1 MNTAWEL
8 RLDRETFLAQYWQK
22 KPLLIEN
29 AIDGFIPPL
38 SSDELAGLALEE
50 DVESRLI
57 EQCDTG
63 WKLHHGPFNAA
74 DYQRDRPWN
83 LLVQAVDHYIPD
95 VAELR
100 QLIDFIP
107 QWRVDDVMVSYA
119 TDGGS
124 VGPHYDNYDVFLLQ
138 GEGEKL
144 WQLGQLCD
152 SSSALL
158 PHDELRVL
166 DAFTPHQE
174 YLLHPGDILYVP
186 PGIAHWGVARGD
198 STTFSIGFR
207 APRVKDMVARWVD
220 HLLEQLEPEQFY
232 QDSRRAPLNRP
243 GEIPPDDLK
252 RAMAQLQDALDQAKG
267 TDWFGELV
275 TEPRDEPPYEDCEA
289 ALALLR
295 RKPACIELR
304 STAKLAW
311 QQEAACIQVFANGE
325 RRSFNEAVLPSLL
338 LLCDR
343 WKLVGAEVDEAV
355 ADADTISLLEYLLE
369 KGAVCVG

>member
-1 MNTAWEL
+1 MSATWKL
-8 RLDRETFLAQYWQK
+8 RLDRERFLAEYWQK
-22 KPLLIEN
+22 TPLLIEN
-29 AIDGFIPPL
+29 AIDGFIPPI

-50 DVESRLI
+50 DFESRLI

-63 WKLHHGPFNAA
+63 WNLHHGPFSAA
-74 DYQRDRPWN
+74 DYERDRPWN
-83 LLVQAVDHYIPD
+83 LLVQAVDHYMPA

-100 QLIDFIP
+100 QLIDFLP

-144 WQLGQLCD
+144 WQLGQFCD

-158 PHDELRVL
+158 PHDELRIL
-166 DAFTPHQE
+166 EAFIPHQE
-174 YLLHPGDILYVP
+174 YLLRTGDMLYVP

-232 QDSRRAPLNRP
+232 QDSRRVPLNRP

-252 RAMAQLQDALDQAKG
+252 RAMAQLQDALDQASG
-267 TDWFGELV
+267 NDWFGELV
-275 TEPRDEPPYEDCEA
+275 TEPRDEPLYEDFETA
-289 ALALLR
+289 QALLR
-295 RKPACIELR
+295 GKPECIELL
-304 STAKLAW
+304 SSAKLAW
-311 QQEAACIQVFANGE
+311 QQEAAGIQVFANGE
-325 RRSFNEAVLPSLL
+325 RRPFSAAVLPSLL
-338 LLCDR
+338 LLCDK
-343 WKLVGAEVDEAV
+343 WILVGAEVDEAMV
-355 ADADTISLLEYLLE
+355 DADTVSLLEYLLE
-369 KGAVCVG
+369 KGVVCVG